1 MPEVTEQDMQALE
14 LMAEEQIRA
23 VGGVA
28 APQPGPVPPAG
39 GGGVGLAA
47 GAYPALPGPTRGD
60 PSLPPNYAHQH
71 RSRYRE
77 GRGRRYFRRAKEK
90 PVETVAGVA
99 GFSLTVS
106 KCVAFMKNH
115 TIFQEYLVTFS
126 IYWNYAK
133 EGVLKAQSEVKEMGW
148 DGILLTVIAVFFVLR
163 VMSAL
168 LGDQSGPDPPQQ
180 PGGRPPGSFHHRPP
194 YRPPG
199 TPGGAVGD
207 LADRIGNFQNIN
219 SQDHRAQG
227 GGGPGGGGLFSRA
240 KQQLTRLRRSAM
252 NPMDVFSKFI
262 EEVVGYSDWPYT
274 GDISVRL
281 AAEYLAP
288 IYGSGRRGVY
298 YARQYISDHGMEG
311 THLGAVF
318 ERIFCILDE
327 IILFDGINVLNMA
340 GGEYLARWAYAIEKA
355 TSECTKKEHLSGE
368 RKSVRTRWDL
378 FAYYDIWSVSKRS
391 TGVESA
397 DTRVTD
403 TMKRDALFMKYLE
416 RVQAR

>member
-1 MPEVTEQDMQALE
+1 MGTRAEKGDLYYITRTLAPSGGAGTGTGDECLLVRRINAGRPEWKVALPDFSLEDANLTRRTVISGDEVDRITYRRMPEVTEQDMQALE

-115 TIFQEYLVTFS
+115 TIYQEYLVTFS

-180 PGGRPPGSFHHRPP
+180 PGGRPPGSFHYRPP

-199 TPGGAVGD
+199 TPGGEVGD

-219 SQDHRAQG
+219 SQDHRVHG
-227 GGGPGGGGLFSRA
+227 SGGPGGGGLF
-240 KQQLTRLRRSAM
+240 
-252 NPMDVFSKFI
+252 
-262 EEVVGYSDWPYT
+262 
-274 GDISVRL
+274 
-281 AAEYLAP
+281 
-288 IYGSGRRGVY
+288 
-298 YARQYISDHGMEG
+298 
-311 THLGAVF
+311 
-318 ERIFCILDE
+318 
-327 IILFDGINVLNMA
+327 
-340 GGEYLARWAYAIEKA
+340 
-355 TSECTKKEHLSGE
+355 
-368 RKSVRTRWDL
+368 
-378 FAYYDIWSVSKRS
+378 
-391 TGVESA
+391 
-397 DTRVTD
+397 
-403 TMKRDALFMKYLE
+403 
-416 RVQAR
+416 